1 MPHTSNKYM
10 VEENIS
16 LKFRLRQIDE
26 TRICFIE
33 KIKQEELMSKKQTF
47 CMALNS
53 IKHLL
58 F

>member
-33 KIKQEELMSKKQTF
+33 KIKQDLMSR
-47 CMALNS
+47 
-53 IKHLL
+53 KHKH
-58 F
+58 FAWH

>member
-1 MPHTSNKYM
+1 M

-33 KIKQEELMSKKQTF
+33 KIKQEDLMSKKQTF